1 MRRSKAEVE
10 RYVASVHSSSPSA
23 REKSLKGFLCAKL
36 YYEARE
42 YELARREVSAYL
54 HVQERD
60 PKAHRLLGQLY
71 EAEGNV
77 DKAVGCYKRSIELN
91 PAQKDLV
98 LKVAELLCS
107 KNVTDGRT
115 EYWVERAA
123 KHFPSSPA
131 IYRLKETLLNAKG
144 QVGWNQLFDLIQSE
158 LHARP
163 DDVYVN
169 IRLVDL
175 YLSDKRLEEAVHH
188 CLNIQKKG
196 TLRTS
201 LEWHS
206 CVLKTLK
213 EYLGSAGIS
222 GTDKS
227 VWRQMQKELLLAYSN
242 LVLLT
247 LSSRDVGEGKEMLE
261 SFDRAL
267 HSVKSSVTGTV
278 DELST
283 VFLEMRGH
291 LYMHAGTLLL
301 KMAEENEVQW
311 RAVVDVATLC
321 YLIAFQV
328 PRPKTQSIK
337 GDETNQELL
346 NWLACDRL
354 SQSGH
359 MLLNISHG
367 KEDFFKEIVETF
379 ANKSGQEALFYALF
393 GNQVSMQKSFLGN
406 DDVRNVGVQPPNLTD
421 LAKWDDDA
429 IRLHNGNLQYLT
441 WLGLQW
447 YLMDL
452 TPSVRNWLKQLFPR
466 LPQET
471 SRLDTNAPESICILD
486 LEVFLLGVVF
496 TSHVQLKEKSN
507 LHCTSHQPQCL
518 PLPISKLLCIEK
530 QRSWWDAL
538 FNLIHKKALLGT
550 SAKLRIL
557 VQHEL
562 SVLRSLEKHGLQP
575 ALLIHWARSLHR
587 TGIGLNSFYDQK
599 EYLGRSAYYWKKV
612 LPVLENVKKRESIPE
627 PIDPLFIH
635 FHSKDIQVTEVKTY
649 EEAAQI
655 TFAML
660 DVVDGKIDD
669 AVLAF
674 EALKNVAAYWNLALI
689 FRRKAEEFENADEM
703 SSVEQEEYKRCLQKC
718 RLYLKKIINQSDDT
732 AEIKDLPVAV
742 DAVREMMDSVAQELG
757 EYNEVGE
764 ADAGKNEMVTSSDP
778 VITSEIKHS
787 TPSPSK
793 NFSSP
798 NKSYKFSPK
807 IPSRWAEDQKSLLE
821 LLCHHVEALKTEVQE
836 LKLGNSSNTLSPHPR
851 WHADGYGADI
861 LPENYQG
868 AQSFHGA
875 PLTVATTGPSVYYNQ
890 SPAYNSQ
897 YLLRTAANV
906 TPTKGPV
913 YGMNRLTPQ
922 QHIYGYQQQTHTP
935 PLQPSST
942 CMYSQ
947 DVYGAPLRF
956 ESPATGLLS
965 PYSEDYYN
973 HGVPPASTNPPLP
986 EPGYFTKPTGPQA
999 PKPAETKIDFGNFNF
1014 GQKTQNEAPKTTSL
1028 TSTTPSAPVTTFKFN
1043 SNFKSNDGDFTF
1055 SSPQNKTQTPSAFS
1069 SGDSLLGLLT
1079 SDKPLKNEGIA
1090 GQKASIPEHTR
1101 DQGGVFKFGS
1111 STGANLSF
1119 ADLASQ
1125 NQNKTS
1131 FFGKRDQSFAFTGA
1145 GKPVFGSSGIEQE
1158 HKEGQSDGDST
1169 HGEDEDDGLHFEPVV
1184 PLPDKIEVKTGEED
1198 EKELYCN
1205 RAKLYRFDAESKEWK
1220 ERGIGN
1226 VKILRHPVTGKTR
1239 LLMRR
1244 DQVLKICA
1252 NHYITLDMKLKPNS
1266 GSDKSWVWH
1275 AMDYA
1280 DEVPK
1285 SEHFAIRFKTA
1296 DEATHFKSVFEEVQN
1311 TVTEMGENVGSS
1323 KENAKSDM
1331 VQSSKP
1337 TFEGLGFGF
1346 QFAKKEGEWDCSECL
1361 LHNIASASACAACQ
1375 NPNPNVK
1382 TQTSVKADTA
1392 ASSTFTSTTQAPA
1405 TFTFGFSEGTKGTVT
1420 ERLEQFLE
1428 KPSQWE
1434 CSTCLVFNDASTSKC
1449 MACGNFN
1456 ANNKGAVSTSLL
1468 PTLSAFKF
1476 GFSSD
1481 AAKTTVLGGFGA
1493 LLPTKECQWEC
1504 TVCSVKNELTVP
1516 TCVACQAPN
1525 PAGKTSSVAPDHP
1538 PTFKFGTS
1546 SDTIKAVPEGFGAL
1560 FIKKE
1565 NQWECTACLVRNEP
1579 TFSKCVA
1586 CQTPN
1591 SASKTASVTPDD
1603 HPATFKF
1610 GTSSDTTKIMQEGFG
1625 AQFTKKDGQWDC
1637 AVCLVRNDPTLT
1649 KCVACQAPNPASKT
1663 ISVVPDHPP
1672 ATFKFGTSSDTVK
1685 TVQGG
1690 FGAQFIKKE
1699 GQWDHTAC
1707 LVRNEPTVPTSVA
1720 SQKTT
1725 TVTTDHTP
1733 TFRFGTSSV
1742 TTKTVQDGFG
1752 AQFTKKEGQWDC
1764 DVCLVRNEPTVS
1776 RCVACQTPNPS
1787 SEDTS
1792 VADDPSLTFKFG
1804 TSSDTTKTVQEGFGT
1819 QFTKKEGQWD
1829 CDVCLV
1835 RNEPTVSRCVACQTP
1850 NPSSEDTS
1858 VADDPSLTFK
1868 FGTSSD
1874 TTKTV
1879 QEGFGTQFTKK
1890 EGQWDCDVCL
1900 VRNEPT
1906 VSRCVACQTPNPA
1919 SEATSVAD
1927 DHPSLTFK
1935 FGTSSDTTK
1944 TVQEGFGT
1952 QFTKKEGQWDCDVCL
1967 VRNEP
1972 TVSRCVSCQTP
1983 NPAGEATS
1991 VADDHPSLT
2000 FKFGTSSDTTK
2011 TVQEGFGTQ
2020 FTKKEGQWD
2029 CDVCLVRN
2037 EPTVSRCVSCQT
2049 PNPASEATSVADD
2062 HPSLTFKFGTSS
2074 DTTKTV
2080 QDGFG
2085 APFPKIDDQWDHT
2098 ACLVRNE
2105 PTVAVCG
2112 ACQVQAL
2119 AGETMFVTPNHPPST
2134 FKFCTSS
2141 DTIKTVQEGF
2151 GAQFTKEGGQWD
2163 CNVCLVRN
2171 KPTVSNCAACQAPN
2185 PASESTV
2192 AGDHPPSTFKFDTS
2206 SDTTETVQEGFGA
2219 QFTKKEGQWDCDVCL
2234 VRNEPTVSRCVA
2246 CQTHPS
2252 SEDTSVADDHPS
2264 LTFKFGTSS
2273 DTTKTVQE
2281 GFGAQ
2286 FTKKE
2291 GQWDCDVC
2299 LVRNEP
2305 TVSRCVSCQTPNP
2318 SSEDTSVADDH
2329 PSLTFKFGT
2338 SSDTTKTVQEG
2349 FGAQF
2354 TKKEGQWDCDVCLV
2368 RNEPTV
2374 SRCVSCQTPNPAS
2387 KTTTFTPDYPP
2398 STFMFV
2404 TSNKTKTVQDEF
2416 GGQFAKKEGQ
2426 WDCDICLV
2434 RNEDTAIKCVSCQN
2448 ANPNSKSTA
2457 AVSTA
2462 QPLGFRFGVGNEANK
2477 ISQQSELATLF
2488 TKKEGNWDCNVCLVR
2503 NEGSAL
2509 NCANCQSPSSPS
2521 KPSTGRSATH
2531 TSNAFSFGI
2540 ESITQK
2546 PSAEDSGAGFKLNL
2560 SMSGF
2565 KFGQTDE
2572 KGTTS
2577 SFKFQMPPSQ
2587 SETKITSGGFIFSMP
2602 VSSSGGFLFGTQES
2616 SDDPND
2622 RGDHPK
2628 EGSAALLLKNFAGQQ
2643 NLKSA
2648 DTGAGAAP
2656 SLDITQSEV
2665 GIFGQRAHTFTFA
2678 DLAKSSSVEG
2688 FHFGKKDPNF
2698 KGFSRAGEQLFLSQ
2712 QTNAVQKANA
2722 SGDHEED
2729 MYKTEE
2735 NDNIHFEPVVQMPE
2749 KIDLITGEE
2758 DEEMLYSQ
2766 RVKLYRFD
2774 AETSQWKERG
2784 VGSLKILR
2792 NKVNGR
2798 LRILM
2803 RREQVLKVCAN
2814 HWINTTMN
2822 LKPLS
2827 GSDRAWMWLANDF
2840 SDGDAKLEQLAA
2852 KFKTPELAE
2861 EYKQKFEE
2869 CQRLLLDIPPQTPH
2883 KLIDNGKTAQI
2894 IERAEEMKSDLTV
2907 LKTFLTDGRK
2917 PQDEN
2922 SKISV
2927 SSISNSG
2934 VVIKPHGEST
2944 GPTLEWDDYD
2954 LHEEALDD
2962 SAGSS
2967 VYVSPSAST
2976 HVRKNLFRFGESTA
2990 GFSFSFKPVLSP
3002 SKSPSKANQSRV
3014 SVGTDEDSEVGQEEE
3029 RDGQYFEPVVPLPD
3043 LVDVSTGEENE
3054 QVVFSHRAKLYRYDK
3069 DTGQWKERG
3078 IGDIKILQ
3086 NYDTKLVRI
3095 VMRRDQV
3102 LKVCANH
3109 WISPEMKL
3117 EPMTGTERA
3126 WVWSSYDFADGT
3138 GKVEQLAVRFK
3149 LQDVANSFK
3158 EIFDEAKQAQS
3169 KDNLITPLSSR
3180 DNTPRESPCGKVA
3193 VAVLEETTKERTD
3206 IKEDDAASVTTLFNI
3221 DTSAV
3226 SETPTKAVVSPPKF
3240 VFGSESMKSIFGSA
3254 KSSPFTFGNTST
3266 TKTMFGFSFTTPT
3279 KNRETREIS
3288 QTPSTAKNGLDFNQE
3303 ATSKGISSSNCET
3316 LKGAADSFSASKT
3329 ETPSRTYTFKIPEK
3343 ADKSSGKEE
3352 TESDE
3357 VEIVFELIPTPE
3369 QRSLAKK
3376 LLLPP
3381 TFFCYKNRPGYISD
3395 DEPEDED
3402 YETAVKKLNG
3412 ILYADDLKAQK
3423 PKEAAKGDDREC
3435 VIVWEKKPTPEEA
3448 AKAENLK
3455 LPPTFFCGVSS
3466 DTEDDK
3472 YNQEDFETEVRKVKE
3487 SQDNQ
3492 GEEATIS
3499 TDDCNGVRAEQA
3511 TAAGNSSAA
3520 VIEKPWTS
3528 SVSHDKPIDL
3538 STKKEATPGSNI
3550 KVTES
3555 GCLAF
3560 GFGSKS
3566 ELSFA
3571 DLAVKSDGDFAF
3583 GKKDVNFSWANAG
3596 AAVFGSQSVNND
3608 GSDDE
3613 IVPNKE
3619 IHFEPIV
3626 SLPEV
3631 EVKSGEED
3639 EEILFKERAKLYR
3652 WDRDLSQWKERGVG
3666 EIKILFH
3673 TQKKCY
3679 RILMRRDQVLKVCAN
3694 HIITNA
3700 MELKLMS
3707 ASSAYIW
3714 TATDYADGESKIEQ
3728 FAVKFK
3734 TFELAES
3741 FKKKFEECQKTMS
3754 QGEVEQISKA
3764 MEFSKETN
3772 AVVYF
3777 DASADGETLGR
3788 ITMELFSDIVPRTA
3802 ENFRVLCTGEAG
3814 FGFKKSIFHRVIP
3827 EFVCQGGDITQHN
3840 GTGGKSIYGKN
3851 FEDENFDVKHTGPGL
3866 LSMANQGRDTNSS
3879 QFFIT
3884 LKKLEHLDFK
3894 HVVFGFVKEGM
3905 DVVKKIEAL
3914 GSKNGAT
3921 SKRIEIA
3928 DCGQL

>member
-23 REKSLKGFLCAKL
+23 REVS
-36 YYEARE
+36 EAG
-42 YELARREVSAYL
+42 Y
-54 HVQERD
+54 H
-60 PKAHRLLGQLY
+60 
-71 EAEGNV
+71 
-77 DKAVGCYKRSIELN
+77 AVRSIELN

-213 EYLGSAGIS
+213 
-222 GTDKS
+222 
-227 VWRQMQKELLLAYSN
+227 
-242 LVLLT
+242 
-247 LSSRDVGEGKEMLE
+247 

-821 LLCHHVEALKTEVQE
+821 LLCHHVEALKV
-836 LKLGNSSNTLSPHPR
+836 
-851 WHADGYGADI
+851 I
-861 LPENYQG
+861 
-868 AQSFHGA
+868 
-875 PLTVATTGPSVYYNQ
+875 ATTGPSVYYNQ

-1742 TTKTVQDGFG
+1742 TTKTVQD
-1752 AQFTKKEGQWDC
+1752 
-1764 DVCLVRNEPTVS
+1764 
-1776 RCVACQTPNPS
+1776 
-1787 SEDTS
+1787 
-1792 VADDPSLTFKFG
+1792 
-1804 TSSDTTKTVQEGFGT
+1804 
-1819 QFTKKEGQWD
+1819 
-1829 CDVCLV
+1829 
-1835 RNEPTVSRCVACQTP
+1835 
-1850 NPSSEDTS
+1850 
-1858 VADDPSLTFK
+1858 
-1868 FGTSSD
+1868 
-1874 TTKTV
+1874 
-1879 QEGFGTQFTKK
+1879 
-1890 EGQWDCDVCL
+1890 
-1900 VRNEPT
+1900 
-1906 VSRCVACQTPNPA
+1906 
-1919 SEATSVAD
+1919 
-1927 DHPSLTFK
+1927 
-1935 FGTSSDTTK
+1935 
-1944 TVQEGFGT
+1944 
-1952 QFTKKEGQWDCDVCL
+1952 
-1967 VRNEP
+1967 
-1972 TVSRCVSCQTP
+1972 
-1983 NPAGEATS
+1983 
-1991 VADDHPSLT
+1991 
-2000 FKFGTSSDTTK
+2000 
-2011 TVQEGFGTQ
+2011 
-2020 FTKKEGQWD
+2020 
-2029 CDVCLVRN
+2029 
-2037 EPTVSRCVSCQT
+2037 
-2049 PNPASEATSVADD
+2049 
-2062 HPSLTFKFGTSS
+2062 
-2074 DTTKTV
+2074 
-2080 QDGFG
+2080 
-2085 APFPKIDDQWDHT
+2085 
-2098 ACLVRNE
+2098 
-2105 PTVAVCG
+2105 
-2112 ACQVQAL
+2112 
-2119 AGETMFVTPNHPPST
+2119 
-2134 FKFCTSS
+2134 
-2141 DTIKTVQEGF
+2141 
-2151 GAQFTKEGGQWD
+2151 
-2163 CNVCLVRN
+2163 
-2171 KPTVSNCAACQAPN
+2171 
-2185 PASESTV
+2185 
-2192 AGDHPPSTFKFDTS
+2192 
-2206 SDTTETVQEGFGA
+2206 
-2219 QFTKKEGQWDCDVCL
+2219 
-2234 VRNEPTVSRCVA
+2234 
-2246 CQTHPS
+2246 
-2252 SEDTSVADDHPS
+2252 
-2264 LTFKFGTSS
+2264 
-2273 DTTKTVQE
+2273 
-2281 GFGAQ
+2281 
-2286 FTKKE
+2286 
-2291 GQWDCDVC
+2291 
-2299 LVRNEP
+2299 
-2305 TVSRCVSCQTPNP
+2305 
-2318 SSEDTSVADDH
+2318 
-2329 PSLTFKFGT
+2329 
-2338 SSDTTKTVQEG
+2338 G

-3343 ADKSSGKEE
+3343 GFNFSLFKSNPSAFWTSTPSEQTDKSSGKEE